1 MKREHLVFFVFLVAA
16 AMVMG
21 STFAIVSAL
30 STYKSQ
36 QTETAVNAQSKV
48 EIADR
53 EAEKNT
59 VASSESRYMSG
70 NLPGRGGGASDRL
83 TPVETQEVKRMLK
96 ELGYTKTTFS
106 QSLKSFQEENQ
117 LANTGILDSI
127 TLDSIINLLS
137 LNKARSFY

>member
-1 MKREHLVFFVFLVAA
+1 
-16 AMVMG
+16 
-21 STFAIVSAL
+21 
-30 STYKSQ
+30 
-36 QTETAVNAQSKV
+36 
-48 EIADR
+48 
-53 EAEKNT
+53 
-59 VASSESRYMSG
+59 
-70 NLPGRGGGASDRL
+70 
-83 TPVETQEVKRMLK
+83 MLK